1 MKRCI
6 IFLVLLLCSCSAPK
20 KQNEIEI
27 EPQTQEVTRKITIQE
42 ITLAEASTNIIDK
55 GENRVNNILL
65 ACQKISGIKLLP
77 GEEFSFNKLTGR
89 KTAKNGYKTA
99 PVLVDGEKSYGI
111 GGGVCQVS
119 TTIYMAAISGGFE
132 ITQHYNHSESVA
144 YAPNGMD
151 ATVVYG
157 VKDFRFINNTTDD
170 IYIYTWAE
178 NEKVYAKIV
187 KK

>member
-1 MKRCI
+1 MKKCI

-20 KQNEIEI
+20 KQIGSENK
-27 EPQTQEVTRKITIQE
+27 PQTREVTRKITVHE
-42 ITLAEASTNIIDK
+42 ISVVEATTDIIDK
-55 GENRVNNILL
+55 GENRINNILL
-65 ACQKISGIKLLP
+65 ACQKISGIKLSA
-77 GEEFSFNKLTGR
+77 GEEFSFNKTTGR

-119 TTIYMAAISGGFE
+119 TTIYMAVKSGGFE
-132 ITQHYNHSESVA
+132 ITEHHNHSESVA
-144 YAPNGMD
+144 YAPEGMD

-157 VKDFRFINNTTDD
+157 FKDFRFRNNTEDD
-170 IYIYTWAE
+170 IYLYTWVE
-178 NEKVYAKIV
+178 NGKVYTKIV